1 MKLLLRWVIS
11 ACALLLATRVVP
23 GFEVENFYYALVA
36 AFVLGLLN
44 AIVRPV
50 LILLTLPVTLV
61 TLGLFTF
68 VINGVLVWFMST
80 FIEGVDVTGF
90 VPALAVAIILWA
102 IGTVTN
108 WMLKEIEDDDGRYAK

>member
-11 ACALLLATRVVP
+11 ACALLLATEVVP
-23 GFEVENFYYALVA
+23 GFEVENFYFALVA

-50 LILLTLPVTLV
+50 LFLLTLPVNLV

-68 VINGVLVWFMST
+68 VINGVLIWFMST
-80 FIEGVDVTGF
+80 FIEGVHVDGL
-90 VPALAVAIILWA
+90 VPAIAVAIIVWA
-102 IGTVTN
+102 ISTVTN
-108 WMLKEIEDDDGRYAK
+108 WMLKEAKDDEE